1 MIDLSSLRR
10 PGLALLAGLGL
21 LCQPLLAA
29 EQPEDFTTRV
39 ELRVEGPGPWYR
51 LEMPMALHFAARH
64 ADLRDLRVF
73 NAEGEA
79 LAYALTRSSASE
91 RRARHE
97 HPLRWFPLHGSTESA
112 AGLPSVRIERSTTG
126 TVVQVVPESPASAGE
141 QLRGWLLDASGVQAP
156 LEKLSLDW
164 SGGGEGFQRFSIEAS
179 DDLQHWEVWGDGQVA
194 RLSFADQRIDQ
205 REVTLP
211 GRPARYLRLLWQSPR
226 QAPELTAVKVVSASR
241 ESLPASM
248 AWSAPLEP
256 VSNKDGQYLWD
267 LPLGLPIE
275 RLRIAVERPGSL
287 LPIQVEARRDGAPQ
301 WQPLA
306 SGLLYR
312 LPQDGKEVAQEELD
326 LPGWMAVKQLRLT
339 VDQRAGGFGQ
349 QVPRLEVGMH
359 ATQVVFLARGNPPFT
374 LALGNAE
381 ASRTELP
388 LATLVPGFDA
398 SSLEKMGRAEA
409 VAIPAQVG
417 EHPAE
422 RQTAEQIVW
431 KRVGLWAV
439 LLLGV
444 GLLGVM
450 AFSLLRR
457 PATRS

>member
-1 MIDLSSLRR
+1 MIRFSSLRR

-21 LCQPLLAA
+21 VCQPLLAA
-29 EQPEDFTTRV
+29 EQPDDFTTRV
-39 ELRVEGPGPWYR
+39 ELRLDGEGPWYR
-51 LEMPMALHFAARH
+51 MDLPMALHFAARH

-91 RRARHE
+91 QRARRE
-97 HPLRWFPLHGSTESA
+97 HALRRFPLRGPAEG
-112 AGLPSVRIERSTTG
+112 AGLPSVRVERSTTG
-126 TVVQVVPESPASAGE
+126 TVVQVVPDGPASAGE

-156 LEKLSLDW
+156 LEKLNLDW
-164 SGGGEGFQRFSIEAS
+164 NAGGEGFQRFSIEAS
-179 DDLQHWEVWGDGQVA
+179 DDLQHWESWGDGQVA

-205 REVTLP
+205 REVSLP
-211 GRPARYLRLLWQSPR
+211 GRSARYLRLIWQSPP
-226 QAPELTAVKVVSASR
+226 QAPELTAVTVVSASR
-241 ESLPASM
+241 QSLPATM

-256 VSNKDGQYLWD
+256 ISSKDGQYVWD

-287 LPIQVEARRDGAPQ
+287 LPVQVEARRDGAPQ
-301 WQPLA
+301 WQPLT

-312 LPQDGKEVAQEELD
+312 LPQDGKEVAREELD
-326 LPGWMAVKQLRLT
+326 LPGWMSVKQLRLT
-339 VDQRAGGFGQ
+339 VDPRAGGFGQ

-359 ATQVVFLARGNPPFT
+359 ATQVVFLARGNPPFV
-374 LALGNAE
+374 LALGNLD
-381 ASRTELP
+381 ASRSELP
-388 LATLVPGFDA
+388 LATLVPGFDS
-398 SSLEKMGRAEA
+398 SSLAKMGLADA
-409 VAIPAQVG
+409 VALPPQTGV
-417 EHPAE
+417 HLTE
-422 RQTAEQIVW
+422 RQTAGQIVW

-444 GLLGVM
+444 GLLGAM

-457 PATRS
+457 PTARS

>member
-1 MIDLSSLRR
+1 MIGLSCLRR
-10 PGLALLAGLGL
+10 PGLALLASLGL

-29 EQPEDFTTRV
+29 EQPDDFTTRV
-39 ELRVEGPGPWYR
+39 ELRLDGQGPWYR
-51 LEMPMALHFAARH
+51 MDLPMALHFAAQH

-73 NAEGEA
+73 NAEGES

-97 HPLRWFPLHGSTESA
+97 QTVRWFPLRGPADGSGA
-112 AGLPSVRIERSTTG
+112 LPSVRIERSTTG
-126 TVVQVVPESPASAGE
+126 TVVQVVPENPVAEGE
-141 QLRGWLLDASGVQAP
+141 QLRGWLLDVSGVGAP
-156 LEKLSLDW
+156 LEKLSLEWNSAAD
-164 SGGGEGFQRFSIEAS
+164 GFQHFSIEAS
-179 DDLQHWEVWGDGQVA
+179 DDLQHWESWGDGQVA

-205 REVTLP
+205 REVALP
-211 GRPARYLRLLWQSPR
+211 GRSARYLRLLWQSPR
-226 QAPELTAVKVVSASR
+226 HAAELTAVKVSSASR
-241 ESLPASM
+241 ESLPAAM
-248 AWSAPLEP
+248 AWSAPLDP
-256 VSNKDGQYLWD
+256 VSSKAGQYIWD

-275 RLRIAVERPGSL
+275 RLRVAVERPGSL
-287 LPIQVEARRDGAPQ
+287 LPVQVEARRDGAPQ
-301 WQPLA
+301 WQPVM

-326 LPGWMAVKQLRLT
+326 LPGWMAIKQLRLT

-374 LALGNAE
+374 LALGNLE
-381 ASRTELP
+381 ASRAELP
-388 LATLVPGFDA
+388 LSTLVPGFDSA
-398 SSLEKMGRAEA
+398 SLEKMGRAEA
-409 VAIPAQVG
+409 VAIPAQTGV
-417 EHPAE
+417 HPAE
-422 RQTAEQIVW
+422 RQAAGQIVW

-444 GLLGVM
+444 GLLGGM

-457 PATRS
+457 PAARS

>member
-1 MIDLSSLRR
+1 MIDLSCLRR

-29 EQPEDFTTRV
+29 EQPEDFATRV
-39 ELRVEGPGPWYR
+39 ELRLEGEGPWYR
-51 LEMPMALHFAARH
+51 LELPMALHFAARH

-73 NAEGEA
+73 NAEGET
-79 LAYALTRSSASE
+79 LAYALTRSSSGE

-97 HPLRWFPLHGSTESA
+97 HVLRGFPLRGPAQDA
-112 AGLPSVRIERSTTG
+112 AGVPSVRVERSTTG
-126 TVVQVVPESPASAGE
+126 TVVQVVPNSPVSAGE
-141 QLRGWLLDASGVQAP
+141 QLRGWLLDASAVEAP
-156 LEKLSLDW
+156 LEKLSLEW
-164 SGGGEGFQRFSIEAS
+164 NGGDGFQHFRIEAS
-179 DDLQHWEVWGDGQVA
+179 DDLQHWESWGDGQVA
-194 RLSFADQRIDQ
+194 RLSYADQRIDQ
-205 REVTLP
+205 REVSLP
-211 GRPARYLRLLWQSPR
+211 GRKARYLRLLWQSPQ
-226 QAPELTAVKVVSASR
+226 QAPELSVIKVESASR
-241 ESLPASM
+241 ESLPAAM

-256 VSNKDGQYLWD
+256 VNAKDGQYLWE

-275 RLRIAVERPGSL
+275 RLHIAVERPGSL
-287 LPIQVEARRDGAPQ
+287 LPVQVEGRRDGAPQ

-306 SGLLYR
+306 TGLLYR
-312 LPQDGKEVAQEELD
+312 LPQDGKEVAREELD
-326 LPGWMAVKQLRLT
+326 LPGWMAVKQLRLN

-374 LALGNAE
+374 LALGNAS
-381 ASRTELP
+381 ASRAELP
-388 LATLVPGFDA
+388 LATLVPGYDSA
-398 SSLEKMGRAEA
+398 RLEKIGRAEA
-409 VAIPAQVG
+409 LAVPPQVG
-417 EHPAE
+417 VQAVQRETAE
-422 RQTAEQIVW
+422 RILW

>member
-1 MIDLSSLRR
+1 MIGLSYLRR
-10 PGLALLAGLGL
+10 PCLALLASLGL
-21 LCQPLLAA
+21 FCQPLLAA
-29 EQPEDFTTRV
+29 EQPDDFATRV
-39 ELRVEGPGPWYR
+39 ELRLDGQGPWYR
-51 LEMPMALHFAARH
+51 LELPMALHFAARH

-79 LAYALTRSSASE
+79 LAYALTRSSSSE

-97 HPLRWFPLHGSTESA
+97 HAVRWFPLRGPVEGA
-112 AGLPSVRIERSTTG
+112 AGLPGVRVERSTTG

-141 QLRGWLLDASGVQAP
+141 QLRGWLLDTSGVQAP

-164 SGGGEGFQRFSIEAS
+164 ASTSEGFQHFRIEAS
-179 DDLQHWEVWGDGQVA
+179 DDLQHWTSWGDGQVA

-205 REVTLP
+205 HDVNLP
-211 GRPARYLRLLWQSPR
+211 GHSARYLRLLWLSPQ
-226 QAPELTAVKVVSASR
+226 QAPALTAVKVVSASR
-241 ESLPASM
+241 ESLPAAM

-256 VSNKDGQYLWD
+256 ASARDGQYLWD
-267 LPLGLPIE
+267 LPLGLPVE
-275 RLRIAVERPGSL
+275 RLRLAVERPGSL
-287 LPIQVEARRDGAPQ
+287 LPVQVEARRDGAPQ

-312 LPQDGKEVAQEELD
+312 LPQAGKEVAQEELD

-359 ATQVVFLARGNPPFT
+359 ATQVVFLARGTPPFT
-374 LALGNAE
+374 LALGNLD

-388 LATLVPGFDA
+388 LATLVPGFDSA
-398 SSLEKMGRAEA
+398 SLEKMGRAEA
-409 VAIPAQVG
+409 VAIPPQTG
-417 EHPAE
+417 QHSAE
-422 RQTAEQIVW
+422 RQTIEQILW
-431 KRVGLWAV
+431 KRIGLWAV

-444 GLLGVM
+444 GLLGAM

-457 PATRS
+457 PAARS

>member
-1 MIDLSSLRR
+1 MIGLSCLRR

-29 EQPEDFTTRV
+29 DQPEDFATRV
-39 ELRVEGPGPWYR
+39 ELRLEGEGPWYR
-51 LEMPMALHFAARH
+51 LELPMDLHFAARH

-97 HPLRWFPLHGSTESA
+97 HLLRWFPLRGTAENA
-112 AGLPSVRIERSTTG
+112 AGVPSVRVERSTTG
-126 TVVQVVPESPASAGE
+126 TVVQVVPESPTAAGE
-141 QLRGWLLDASGVQAP
+141 QLRGWLLDASAVQAP
-156 LEKLSLDW
+156 LEKLDLDW
-164 SGGGEGFQRFSIEAS
+164 SGAGEGFQQFRIDAS
-179 DDLQHWEVWGDGQVA
+179 DDLQHWESWGDGQVA
-194 RLSFADQRIDQ
+194 RLSFAGQRIDQ
-205 REVTLP
+205 HEVTLP
-211 GRPARYLRLLWQSPR
+211 GRKARYLRLLWQNPR

-241 ESLPASM
+241 ESLPAAM
-248 AWSAPLEP
+248 AWSAPQEP
-256 VSNKDGQYLWD
+256 VSAKDGQYLWE

-275 RLRIAVERPGSL
+275 RLRIAVERSGSL
-287 LPIQVEARRDGAPQ
+287 LPVQVEARRDGAPQ
-301 WQPLA
+301 WQPLV

-312 LPQDGKEVAQEELD
+312 LPRDGREVAQEELE

-339 VDQRAGGFGQ
+339 VDPRAGGFGQ

-374 LALGNAE
+374 LALGNPE
-381 ASRTELP
+381 ARRGELP
-388 LATLVPGFDA
+388 LATLVPGFDSA
-398 SSLEKMGRAEA
+398 SLEKMGRAQALA
-409 VAIPAQVG
+409 VPPQAGV
-417 EHPAE
+417 HPAE
-422 RQTAEQIVW
+422 RLSAGQVVW
-431 KRVGLWAV
+431 KRIGLWAV

-444 GLLGVM
+444 GVLGIM

-457 PATRS
+457 PAARS

>member
-1 MIDLSSLRR
+1 MIGWTHLRR

-29 EQPEDFTTRV
+29 EQPDDFATRV
-39 ELRVEGPGPWYR
+39 ELRLDGQGPWYR
-51 LEMPMALHFAARH
+51 MDLPMALHFAARH

-73 NAEGEA
+73 NADGEA
-79 LAYALTRSSASE
+79 LAYSLTRSASSE

-97 HPLRWFPLHGSTESA
+97 HALRWFPLRGPAEDASA
-112 AGLPSVRIERSTTG
+112 MPSVRVERSTTG
-126 TVVQVVPESPASAGE
+126 TVVQVVPEGPASAGE
-141 QLRGWLLDASGVQAP
+141 RLRGWLLDASAVQGP
-156 LEKLSLDW
+156 LEQLSLDW
-164 SGGGEGFQRFSIEAS
+164 NDGEGFQHFSIEAS
-179 DDLQHWEVWGDGQVA
+179 DDLQRWESWGEGQVA

-205 REVTLP
+205 HDVTLP
-211 GRPARYLRLLWQSPR
+211 GRPARYLRLLWKSPL
-226 QAPELTAVKVVSASR
+226 QAPELSAVKVVSASR
-241 ESLPASM
+241 ESLPAAM
-248 AWSAPLEP
+248 AWSAPLAP
-256 VSNKDGQYLWD
+256 ISAKDGQYLWD
-267 LPLGLPIE
+267 LPLGVPIE
-275 RLRIAVERPGSL
+275 RLRIAIERPGSL
-287 LPIQVEARRDGAPQ
+287 LPVQVEARRDGAPQ

-312 LPQDGKEVAQEELD
+312 LPQEGKEVAREELE

-381 ASRTELP
+381 ASREELP
-388 LATLVPGFDA
+388 LATLVPGYDHT
-398 SSLEKMGRAEA
+398 SLEKMGRAQA
-409 VAIPAQVG
+409 LTIPSGIGVRPAEHESAAQVL
-417 EHPAE
+417 
-422 RQTAEQIVW
+422 W

-444 GLLGVM
+444 GLLGAM

-457 PATRS
+457 PAARS

>member
-1 MIDLSSLRR
+1 MIGSSYLRG

-29 EQPEDFTTRV
+29 EQPDDFATRV
-39 ELRVEGPGPWYR
+39 ELRLEGQGPWYR
-51 LEMPMALHFAARH
+51 MELPMALHFAARH

-73 NAEGEA
+73 NAEGET
-79 LAYALTRSSASE
+79 LAYALTRSSSSE

-97 HPLRWFPLHGSTESA
+97 HALRAFPLRGPAEGGDA
-112 AGLPSVRIERSTTG
+112 LPSVRVERSTTG
-126 TVVQVVPESPASAGE
+126 TVVQVVPESPAAAGE
-141 QLRGWLLDASGVQAP
+141 RLRGWLLDASAVQAP
-156 LEKLSLDW
+156 LEKLTLDW
-164 SGGGEGFQRFSIEAS
+164 SAGDGFQHFSIEAS
-179 DDLQHWEVWGDGQVA
+179 DDLQHWTSWGDGQVA

-205 REVTLP
+205 HEVSLP
-211 GRPARYLRLLWQSPR
+211 GRSARYLRLLWKSPQ
-226 QAPELTAVKVVSASR
+226 QAPELSAVKVVSASR
-241 ESLPASM
+241 ESLPAAM

-256 VSNKDGQYLWD
+256 VSAKDGQYLWD

-275 RLRIAVERPGSL
+275 RLRIAIERPGSL
-287 LPIQVEARRDGAPQ
+287 LPVTVEARRDGAPQ

-312 LPQDGKEVAQEELD
+312 LPQEGKEVAREELE
-326 LPGWMAVKQLRLT
+326 LPGWMAVKQLRLS

-374 LALGNAE
+374 LALGKPE
-381 ASRTELP
+381 ASREELP
-388 LATLVPGFDA
+388 LTTLVPGFDNA
-398 SSLEKMGRAEA
+398 SLAKMGRAEA
-409 VAIPAQVG
+409 VAIPPQVG
-417 EHPAE
+417 RQPAE
-422 RQTAEQIVW
+422 HESVEQIVW

-444 GLLGVM
+444 GLLGAM
-450 AFSLLRR
+450 AFSLMRR
-457 PATRS
+457 PEARS

>member
-1 MIDLSSLRR
+1 MIDWTQLRR

-21 LCQPLLAA
+21 LCQPLFAA

-39 ELRVEGPGPWYR
+39 ELRLAGEGPWYR
-51 LEMPMALHFAARH
+51 LELPMALHFAARH

-79 LAYALTRSSASE
+79 LAYALTRSSSE

-97 HPLRWFPLHGSTESA
+97 HVLRGFPLRGAVEDA
-112 AGLPSVRIERSTTG
+112 AGVPSVRVERSTSG
-126 TVVQVVPESPASAGE
+126 TVVQVVPNSPVSAGE
-141 QLRGWLLDASGVQAP
+141 QLRGWLLDASAVEAP
-156 LEKLSLDW
+156 LEKLSLEW
-164 SGGGEGFQRFSIEAS
+164 GGGDGFQHFRIEAS
-179 DDLQHWEVWGDGQVA
+179 DNLQHWESWGDGQVA
-194 RLSFADQRIDQ
+194 RLSYADQRIDQ
-205 REVTLP
+205 REVSLP
-211 GRPARYLRLLWQSPR
+211 GRKARYLRLLWQSPQ
-226 QAPELTAVKVVSASR
+226 QAPELRVIKVESASR
-241 ESLPASM
+241 ESLPAAM

-256 VSNKDGQYLWD
+256 VSAKDGQYLWE

-287 LPIQVEARRDGAPQ
+287 LPVQVEARRDGAPQ

-312 LPQDGKEVAQEELD
+312 LPQDGKEVAREELD
-326 LPGWMAVKQLRLT
+326 LPGWMAVKQLRVS
-339 VDQRAGGFGQ
+339 VDPRAGGFGQ
-349 QVPRLEVGMH
+349 QVPNLEVGMH

-374 LALGNAE
+374 LALGKPD
-381 ASRTELP
+381 ASREELP
-388 LATLVPGFDA
+388 LATLVPGFD
-398 SSLEKMGRAEA
+398 SDSLAKMGRAEA
-409 VAIPAQVG
+409 VAIPPQAGQQPTEHESARQV
-417 EHPAE
+417 
-422 RQTAEQIVW
+422 VW

-444 GLLGVM
+444 GLLGAM